1 MSGWAGQFVLFCTSS
16 YNLRDSQNIVLF
28 FLPDLKLPQQSLN
41 EGGRAVCQK
50 LPLKI
55 HRLLKGKGT
64 SLSLKH

>member
-1 MSGWAGQFVLFCTSS
+1 MNGWAGQFVLFFTSS
-16 YNLRDSQNIVLF
+16 YNLRDSQNILF
-28 FLPDLKLPQQSLN
+28 SLPDLKLPQQSLN